1 MEVQSKPD
9 RKTATDKL
17 KIEPFRLVVKTNLKD
32 APIFEMENEAEE
44 NKRRQRRFVELKST
58 LSQEEE
64 KKKKG
69 IVGDAVRT
77 VDSGGS
83 KDLDVLEVNAVHD
96 GSIEEDLDDVAAV
109 ALDEEEGGTG
119 EEQKHHKKHKKHEKK
134 KKRRKEKENDDDR
147 RGKITIQ

>member
-44 NKRRQRRFVELKST
+44 NKRRQRRLVELKST

-64 KKKKG
+64 KKKG

-77 VDSGGS
+77 VDSCES
-83 KDLDVLEVNAVHD
+83 RDLDVLEVNAVHD
-96 GSIEEDLDDVAAV
+96 GSIEEDLDDVAVV
-109 ALDEEEGGTG
+109 ALGEEEGGTG

-134 KKRRKEKENDDDR
+134 KKRRKEKANDDDR
-147 RGKITIQ
+147 RGKITM